1 MQSSE
6 SEARQVSLENV
17 SEVYFTSLK
26 VKEGQTLLAKLQALI
41 IAAGIGNIDFEK
53 KFTAIKMH
61 FGEYGNL
68 AYIRPNYAKVIV
80 DYIRGAG
87 GWPFLVDCNTL
98 YPGRRKNALE
108 HLDLAYE
115 HGFSPFSTGCH
126 VLIGDG
132 LNGTDEVLVPVV
144 GGEYIKEARIGQAV
158 MDADILISLNH
169 FKGHIETGFGGAL
182 KNIGMGCGSRGGKM
196 EMHSVSEPKV
206 RSNIC
211 IGCKKCAKYC
221 ASAAISYID
230 GIAHIDSAL
239 CVGCGHCIAACPVD
253 AIRSSF
259 DEKSELVDAKIAEYT
274 KAVLDGRP
282 HFHVSLVIDVSPLCD
297 CWRSNDVPIVAD
309 VGMFA
314 SFDPVALDKACAD
327 AVNAQP
333 ASAGSQL
340 ADALAHLQS
349 HSDGEHGDGCPDYF
363 SVLNPDSNWIAQIE
377 HAVKIGLGNSEYR
390 LIEV

>member
-1 MQSSE
+1 MQSSG
-6 SEARQVSLENV
+6 SEIMQAPVKNV
-17 SEVYFTSLK
+17 SEVYFTTLK
-26 VKEGQTLLAKLQALI
+26 VKEGRTLLDKLHSLI

-80 DYIRGAG
+80 DYIRDAG

-132 LNGTDEVLVPVV
+132 LSGTDEALVPVV
-144 GGEYIKEARIGQAV
+144 GGVYVKEAKIGQAV

-206 RSNIC
+206 RYDVC

-221 ASAAISYID
+221 ASAAITYID
-230 GIAHIDSAL
+230 GVAHIDSTL

-253 AIRSSF
+253 AIRPSF
-259 DEKSELVDAKIAEYT
+259 DEKSEMVDAKIAEYT

-282 HFHVSLVIDVSPLCD
+282 HFHISLVIDVSPLCD
-297 CWRSNDVPIVAD
+297 CWRSNDLPIVAD

-333 ASAGSQL
+333 AAAGSQL
-340 ADALAHLQS
+340 AEVLARL
-349 HSDGEHGDGCPDYF
+349 HSDPDHQHNDTCQDYF
-363 SVLNPDSNWIAQIE
+363 TAINPGSNWVAQIE
-377 HAVKIGLGNSEYR
+377 HAEKIGLGNGEYH